1 MNSAA
6 PHVYDKAKY
15 HLESVEQAGLPESHA
30 SNHTVPILRW
40 LIDNDLMSDFFVTES
55 GSDLVAYKA
64 GEMTIHGLYESWD
77 TCLISDMLSDEGNAF
92 AMTYFDFERGTYLQD
107 YVSALQGNLPSEF
120 HVVYSEAGYAKLRAI
135 IDRRYRDW
143 KRTKKWWEIW
153 K

>member
-6 PHVYDKAKY
+6 SHVYDKAKY
-15 HLESVEQAGLPESHA
+15 HLKSVQQAGLPEWHA

-40 LIDNDLMSDFFVTES
+40 LIDNHLVSDFFVTEG
-55 GSDLVAYKA
+55 GSDLAAYKA
-64 GEMTIHGLYESWD
+64 GELTIHALYESWD

-92 AMTYFDFERGTYLQD
+92 AINYFDFERGSYLQD
-107 YVSALQGNLPSEF
+107 YISTLQGNLPSEF
-120 HVVYSEAGYAKLRAI
+120 HVVYSEASYAKLRAI

-143 KRTKKWWEIW
+143 KWTKKWWEFW